1 MKGLPVRVLFVHE
14 VNYSNKVIFEM
25 HEFPELLALRGHDV
39 TFFHYPESPDEPRR
53 TLRTVRDSIAGRA
66 YPAARLDLVTPT
78 TFGGGP
84 LERYAAPL
92 LSLPALRTEIR
103 SGRYDLVVL
112 YAVPTTGW
120 QTVAIAR
127 RAGVPVVFRA
137 LDVSHKIRSSPL
149 APLIRL
155 AEKYIY
161 RNATLISANN
171 PAMADYCV
179 GLSGRET
186 PAIVNLPPVDLSHFE
201 AVPTSELRTSLGLT
215 PTDKVLLYMG
225 SFFPFSGLE
234 TVIQNFANVMEAYP
248 DLRLVLVGGGEQDAE
263 LRELTERLNLGGH
276 VTFTGVVPYARLPEY
291 LKIAD
296 VAINP
301 FEPQLLTNV
310 AFPHKVLQYMAAGVP
325 TVSTSLTGLRGVLG
339 EHSGVTW
346 VPDSSEVV
354 AAAIR
359 LAYAEP
365 EELAAVAAQQQAFI
379 AATFSKEESVRSFE
393 DTLERALHSPLERVG

>member
-1 MKGLPVRVLFVHE
+1 LH
-14 VNYSNKVIFEM
+14 
-25 HEFPELLALRGHDV
+25 A
-39 TFFHYPESPDEPRR
+39 
-53 TLRTVRDSIAGRA
+53 
-66 YPAARLDLVTPT
+66 
-78 TFGGGP
+78 
-84 LERYAAPL
+84 
-92 LSLPALRTEIR
+92 EIR
-103 SGRYDLVVL
+103 SGRYDLIVL

-120 QTVAIAR
+120 QTVAIAK

-137 LDVSHKIRSSPL
+137 LDVSHKIRASPL

-179 GLSGRET
+179 GLSGRAK
-186 PAIVNLPPVDLSHFE
+186 PAMVNLPPIDLSHFE
-201 AVPTSELRTSLGLT
+201 TEPQSNLRASLGLT

-225 SFFPFSGLE
+225 SFFPFSGLD
-234 TVIQNFANVMEAYP
+234 TVIRGFADVMNAYP
-248 DLRLVLVGGGEQDAE
+248 DLRLVLVGGGDQDAE

-276 VTFTGVVPYARLPEY
+276 VIFTGVVPYAKLPEY

-301 FEPQLLTNV
+301 FAPQLLTNV
-310 AFPHKVLQYMAAGVP
+310 AFPHKVLQYMAASVP

-346 VPDSSEVV
+346 VPDSDAVL

-365 EELAAVAAQQQAFI
+365 EHLDAVAAQQKAFI

-393 DTLERALHSPLERVG
+393 DTLEQGLHFPLERVG